1 MAKFIPQS
9 QTNVATVRHIN
20 YTCSPEKYA
29 EIEKVAKRANVSLKE
44 LLRQMV
50 EFSLKAM

>member
-1 MAKFIPQS
+1 MKFAPQS

-29 EIEKVAKRANVSLKE
+29 ALEKVANKAKVSLKE

-50 EFSLKAM
+50 EFSLQNM